1 MTVGDLRLSPD
12 LLSFQSQSLVVIPPA
27 TNGAI
32 STFLAFFATSTFLAF
47 AISTFLA
54 FAFSTFFAAVIS
66 TEGRD
71 LKPLR
76 RQ

>member
-32 STFLAFFATSTFLAF
+32 STFLAF
-47 AISTFLA
+47 
-54 FAFSTFFAAVIS
+54 AFSTFFAAVIS